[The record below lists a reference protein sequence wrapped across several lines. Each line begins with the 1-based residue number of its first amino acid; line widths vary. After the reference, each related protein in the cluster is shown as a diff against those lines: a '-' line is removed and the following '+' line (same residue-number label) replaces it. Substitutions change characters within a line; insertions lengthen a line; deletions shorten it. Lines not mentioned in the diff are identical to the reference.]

1 MKYFLIFTFAALT
14 CFTESSF
21 AQVRLKGDLRAL
33 GNSQVII
40 QYYEGSISKSITV
53 KVTDGKFIW
62 AAPVTE
68 AQKITMIFPGRAT
81 SIFIEPGNITLTGSR
96 DSLEMLKV
104 TGSKINDEAIAY
116 TKLMKPFEEEQKPL
130 LLQYGKLTGDEKLA
144 LEEKLAD
151 INNRKNAVANHYIAT
166 NGQNPFSLTLIT
178 EYCRLGNYED
188 ILRMYGLLSKKMK
201 STAEGKRI
209 ADRLVILK
217 RSAAGEKIMAFTKN
231 DDKGNPVSISTYKGK
246 YVYIDF
252 WASWCAPCRREIP
265 NLIKTY
271 NTFKDHNFTVLSI
284 SLDDPT
290 DKARWLDALTS
301 LKMPW
306 TQLSDL
312 KGWDDEIRLYYGFN
326 AVPSTLLIDPNGN
339 IIAKDLRGIA
349 LDKKLKELL
358 M

>member
-1 MKYFLIFTFAALT
+1 MKYFSIITLTALVSFTGNLFG
-14 CFTESSF
+14 
-21 AQVRLKGDLRAL
+21 QVRLSGDLKAL
-33 GNSQVII
+33 GNSSVLI
-40 QYYEGSISKSITV
+40 QYYEGNISKSANL

-62 AAPVTE
+62 EAPVTE
-68 AQKITMIFPGRAT
+68 AQKITMIFPGRA
-81 SIFIEPGNITLTGSR
+81 IYLFVEPGNITVTGSR
-96 DSLEMLKV
+96 DSLETLKV
-104 TGSKINDEAIAY
+104 TGSKINDEALAY
-116 TKLMKPFEEEQKPL
+116 AKIMKAFEEEQKPL
-130 LLQYGKLTGDEKLA
+130 LLQYGKLAGDEKLA

-151 INNRKNAVANHYIAT
+151 IISRRNAVANHYITAH
-166 NGQNPFSLTLIT
+166 GQSAFSVNLIT
-178 EYCRLGNYED
+178 EHSRLGNYED

-201 STAEGKRI
+201 STAEGQRI
-209 ADRLVILK
+209 ADRLVVLK
-217 RSAAGEKIMAFTKN
+217 RSAAGEKILAFTKK
-231 DDKGNPVSISTYKGK
+231 DDKGNPVSISAFEGK

-290 DKARWLDALTS
+290 DKDRWLDALKA

-326 AVPSTLLIDPNGN
+326 AVPSTLLVDPNGN
-339 IIAKDLRGIA
+339 IVAKDLRGIA
-349 LDKKLKELL
+349 LDKKLKELF

>member
-1 MKYFLIFTFAALT
+1 MKYFLIFTFAAFL

-21 AQVRLKGDLRAL
+21 GQVRLNGNLSAL

-40 QYYEGSISKSITV
+40 QYYEGNISKSITV

-62 AAPVTE
+62 TAPVTE

-116 TKLMKPFEEEQKPL
+116 SKLMKPFEEEQKPL

-144 LEEKLAD
+144 VEEQLAD
-151 INNRKNAVANHYIAT
+151 IKNRKNAVADHYIAT
-166 NGQNPFSLTLIT
+166 HGQNAFSLTLIT
-178 EYCRLGNYED
+178 DYYRLGNYED
-188 ILRMYGLLSKKMK
+188 ILRMYNLLSKKMK
-201 STAEGKRI
+201 STSEGKRI
-209 ADRLVILK
+209 ADRLVVLK
-217 RSAAGEKIMAFTKN
+217 RSAAGEKIMAFTKK
-231 DDKGNPVSISTYKGK
+231 DDKGNPVSISAFKGK
-246 YVYIDF
+246 YVFIDF

-271 NTFKDHNFTVLSI
+271 NTFKDHNFTIVSV

-290 DKARWLDALTS
+290 DKDRWLDALKT